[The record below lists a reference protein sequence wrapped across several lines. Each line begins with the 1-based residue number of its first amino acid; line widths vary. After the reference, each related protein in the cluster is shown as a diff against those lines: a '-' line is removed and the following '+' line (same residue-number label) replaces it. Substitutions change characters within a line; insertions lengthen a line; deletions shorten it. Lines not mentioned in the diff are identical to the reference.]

1 MNGRIERNGFGYVII
16 IEGKEYEAYIWEE
29 PGKYNKDGSKKYHIR
44 MKDTKIE
51 REIFGK
57 YRYFSKPKVDA
68 SISEKGYHEIEESIE
83 RTVGGWK
90 EALTTEE
97 LAELKEAEETIERLK
112 KVGMERKSVPMTEAE
127 KIKRDIERMMKKL
140 AKLEEES

>member
-1 MNGRIERNGFGYVII
+1 MNGRIERNGFDYVII

-29 PGKYNKDGSKKYHIR
+29 PGKYNKDGSKKYHVR
-44 MKDTKIE
+44 MKDKKIE
-51 REIFGK
+51 QEIFGK

-68 SISEKGYHEIEESIE
+68 SISEMGYHEFGESIE

-112 KVGMERKSVPMTEAE
+112 KVGMERKSTPMTEKE
-127 KIKRDIERMMKKL
+127 KLQRDIERMMKKL